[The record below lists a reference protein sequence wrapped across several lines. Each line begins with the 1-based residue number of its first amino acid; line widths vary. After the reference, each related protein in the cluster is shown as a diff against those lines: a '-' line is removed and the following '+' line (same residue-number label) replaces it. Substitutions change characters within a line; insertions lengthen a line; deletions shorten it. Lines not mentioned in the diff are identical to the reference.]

1 MRYEIVYAPDA
12 TSGIVDFFRC
22 PGVLDCFDSAMER
35 LAENPATL
43 SKPSRLPFPKGQT
56 YDFSCTVERDRKI
69 GFRVHFMYHSNEAEL
84 LVFEITAEPY
94 WLL

>member
-1 MRYEIVYAPDA
+1 MKYDIIYGPNA
-12 TSGIVDFFRC
+12 TSGIVDLFRH

-43 SKPSRLPFPKGQT
+43 SKPSRLPFPKGQI
-56 YDFSCTVERDRKI
+56 YDFSCTVTPGRKI
-69 GFRVHFMYHSNEAEL
+69 GFRAHFMYRANEAEL
-84 LVFEITAEPY
+84 LVFEVTADPY